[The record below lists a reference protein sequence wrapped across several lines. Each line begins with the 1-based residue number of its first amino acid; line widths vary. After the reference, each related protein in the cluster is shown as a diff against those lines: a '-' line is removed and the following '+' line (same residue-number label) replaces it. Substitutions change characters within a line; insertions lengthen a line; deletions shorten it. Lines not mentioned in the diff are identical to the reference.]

1 MIRHAK
7 YCSAVHGTLDAINAK
22 KECIAFWLEGVYRQK
37 YKKKRERERKEM
49 GLWFCR
55 KGRERRTEKRIDIDD
70 IHTAS
75 SSSSR

>member
-1 MIRHAK
+1 MFTDKNI
-7 YCSAVHGTLDAINAK
+7 
-22 KECIAFWLEGVYRQK
+22 
-37 YKKKRERERKEM
+37 KREREKVIEREREKKWVY
-49 GLWFCR
+49 GFCLCR

>member
-1 MIRHAK
+1 MRRRSVLLFGWKVFTDKNI
-7 YCSAVHGTLDAINAK
+7 
-22 KECIAFWLEGVYRQK
+22 
-37 YKKKRERERKEM
+37 KKREREREKKWVY
-49 GLWFCR
+49 GFCLCR